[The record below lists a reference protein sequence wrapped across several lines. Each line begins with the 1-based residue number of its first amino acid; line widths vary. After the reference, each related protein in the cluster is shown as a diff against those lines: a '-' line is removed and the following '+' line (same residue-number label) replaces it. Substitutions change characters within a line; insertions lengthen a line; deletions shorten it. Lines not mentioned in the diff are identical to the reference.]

1 MANTTLTPTAVTRE
15 ALRILHQK
23 LNFVGTV
30 NRSYDD
36 SFGRSGAKIGDTL
49 KIRLPNQYTVR
60 TGASLSSQNVVES
73 SVSLQVA
80 TQKGVDTTWTSDDLT
95 LDIDDFGSRI
105 LEPAMSVLAANIESD
120 AMSMFKDIY
129 NNVTDVGATITTGD
143 VLQASKVLTD
153 NLAPYDGR
161 CLNLNTQDNL
171 DLVDAMKGLYND
183 QSNLSKNYREGRVAS
198 NTFGFSDIMENSMW
212 PQFVSGTDD
221 GTGDYLV
228 NDSGTIAEGSTSIT
242 VDTGAG
248 TWKKG
253 DIFYFASV
261 YAVHPE
267 TKATQTKLKEFVVTA
282 DAGTSATS
290 ISFSPA
296 LHSSGAKQNV
306 SAMPANNAALH

>member
-23 LNFVGTV
+23 LNFVGTM
-30 NRSYDD
+30 NRSYDS
-36 SFGRSGAKIGDTL
+36 SFGNSGAKIGDSL

-60 TGASLSSQNVVES
+60 TGASLSSQDVVES
-73 SVSLQVA
+73 SVTLQVA

-120 AMSMFKDIY
+120 AMSMYKDVY
-129 NNVTDVGATITTGD
+129 NHVTDVGATITASD
-143 VLQASKVLTD
+143 VLTASKVLTD

-171 DLVDAMKGLYND
+171 DLVDALKGLYND
-183 QSNLSKNYREGRVAS
+183 RNNLGKNYREGRVAS
-198 NTFGFSDIMENSMW
+198 NTFGFSEIMENSMW
-212 PQFVSGTDD
+212 PQFTSGTDD

-267 TKATQTKLKEFVVTA
+267 TKATQTKLKEFVA
-282 DAGTSATS
+282 FGLP
-290 ISFSPA
+290 IPA
-296 LHSSGAKQNV
+296 FDGRG
-306 SAMPANNAALH
+306 

>member
-1 MANTTLTPTAVTRE
+1 MANTTLTPTQVTRE

-60 TGASLSSQNVVES
+60 SGAALSSQDVVES

-171 DLVDAMKGLYND
+171 DLVDAMKGLFND

-212 PQFVSGTDD
+212 PQFTSGTDD

>member
-23 LNFVGTV
+23 LNFVGTI
-30 NRSYDD
+30 NRSYDS
-36 SFGRSGAKIGDTL
+36 SFGNSGAKIGDSL

-60 TGASLSSQNVVES
+60 TGAALSSQDVSES
-73 SVSLQVA
+73 SVTLQVA

-105 LEPAMSVLAANIESD
+105 LDPAMSTLAANIEAD
-120 AMSMFKDIY
+120 VMNCYKDVA
-129 NNVTDVGATITTGD
+129 NNVTDVGATIDTGD
-143 VLQASKVLTD
+143 VLQASKILTD

-171 DLVDAMKGLYND
+171 DLVNALKGLYND
-183 QSNLSKNYREGRVAS
+183 QTKVAKNYREGRVAS

-212 PQFVSGTDD
+212 PQHTTGTDD

-242 VDTGAG
+242 TDTGAG
-248 TWKKG
+248 TFLIG
-253 DIFYFASV
+253 DIFYFAGV
-261 YAVHPE
+261 YSVHPE
-267 TKATQTKLKEFVVTA
+267 TKATQTTLKEFVVTA
-282 DAGTSATS
+282 NSGTSATT

-296 LHSSGAKQNV
+296 IYSSGAKQNV

>member
-1 MANTTLTPTAVTRE
+1 MANTTLTPTQVTRE

-60 TGASLSSQNVVES
+60 TGASLSSQDVVES

-120 AMSMFKDIY
+120 AMSMYKDVY
-129 NNVTDVGATITTGD
+129 NHVTDVGATITTGD

-171 DLVDAMKGLYND
+171 DLVDAMKGLFND

-198 NTFGFSDIMENSMW
+198 KTFGFSDIMENSMW
-212 PQFVSGTDD
+212 PQHTSGTDD

>member
-1 MANTTLTPTAVTRE
+1 M
-15 ALRILHQK
+15 
-23 LNFVGTV
+23 
-30 NRSYDD
+30 
-36 SFGRSGAKIGDTL
+36 
-49 KIRLPNQYTVR
+49 
-60 TGASLSSQNVVES
+60 ASLSSQDVVES

-120 AMSMFKDIY
+120 AMSMYKDVY
-129 NNVTDVGATITTGD
+129 NHVTDVGATITTGD

-171 DLVDAMKGLYND
+171 DLVDAMKGLFND

-198 NTFGFSDIMENSMW
+198 KTFGFSDIMENSMW
-212 PQFVSGTDD
+212 PQHTTGTDD